1 MCFSVSL
8 SATVALCCMFVP
20 KVYIILAKP
29 ERNVRSAFTTST
41 VVRMHVGDGK
51 SSSAASRS
59 SSLVNL
65 WKRRGS
71 TGETLSS
78 NGKSVSWAQTERSS
92 SRGNHLWQRLSFHIK
107 KKENNQT
114 AVIKPFSK
122 TPEEQYCSGADLPP
136 HVPLPSL
143 PSMSSLPTHPDNV
156 TDKTLYELSEAEEH
170 YSITYR
176 PQTPSPISTVSQRIG
191 ASSGEEP
198 QMGSIPKY
206 PSSIC
211 SAGSGSSCGPPS
223 SGSIVTG
230 SDGRLVIVDDR
241 PGEPQSSLMDQISCV
256 VNRFTA
262 NITELNSMMLSSSP
276 SHSHMQKQTP
286 PSPHPTDPYLLPR
299 ELQMPP
305 TLTTYADV
313 QPLPPVESS
322 FGGRGGCPIHSMPH
336 SPYPL
341 PPPHPQASPSRS
353 PMPGGRLTCLTDSPL
368 RRAELEEELIALTPP
383 SPFRDSLASS
393 SGSPVSERDLCLPP
407 VPSHPPPSPPSPRY
421 TRLTLRNYSQSS
433 SSL

>member
-1 MCFSVSL
+1 
-8 SATVALCCMFVP
+8 
-20 KVYIILAKP
+20 
-29 ERNVRSAFTTST
+29 
-41 VVRMHVGDGK
+41 MHVGDGK

-65 WKRRGS
+65 FKRRGS
-71 TGETLSS
+71 TGETLRYICVRVYCPPSTRGFLPRLMPRS

-122 TPEEQYCSGADLPP
+122 TSEERYCGGSELPP
-136 HVPLPSL
+136 HAPLPSL
-143 PSMSSLPTHPDNV
+143 SSMSSLPTHLDSG

-170 YSITYR
+170 YSITYL
-176 PQTPSPISTVSQRIG
+176 PQTPSPISTISQRIG
-191 ASSGEEP
+191 ASLGEES
-198 QMGSIPKY
+198 QVACISKYSSSVCSGGS
-206 PSSIC
+206 S
-211 SAGSGSSCGPPS
+211 SSCGPPS
-223 SGSIVTG
+223 SGSVAAG
-230 SDGRLVIVDDR
+230 SDGRLVAVDDR
-241 PGEPQSSLMDQISCV
+241 PPQPQNLMDQISCV

-262 NITELNSMMLSSSP
+262 NITELNSMMLSTSP
-276 SHSHMQKQTP
+276 THTHKHTSPTAHP
-286 PSPHPTDPYLLPR
+286 PDPYLLPR
-299 ELQMPP
+299 EIPMPP

-313 QPLPPVESS
+313 QPLPPIESS
-322 FGGRGGCPIHSMPH
+322 LGSRGGCPVHSIPR

-341 PPPHPQASPSRS
+341 PPPHPHTSPSLS
-353 PMPGGRLTCLTDSPL
+353 PIRGSLVACPPDSPL

-383 SPFRDSLASS
+383 SPFRDSMGSS
-393 SGSPVSERDLCLPP
+393 SGSQISETGLIVPP
-407 VPSHPPPSPPSPRY
+407 VPNHPPPSPPSPRY